1 MSKKTSGQS
10 LLVILLV
17 MAVILTIGLAVASYS
32 ITDIKISQQEEE
44 SARAFSAAEAGIEE
58 ALKSG
63 GDPLDVTVGGITA
76 KVSKSTQGGGHDFDF
91 GGSTFPSGEL
101 ANVWLIGHDNQGGFD
116 PTVHFPY
123 NGTITLCWGDI
134 DSQDESPA
142 LELALVYDE
151 GGVNNYKVIR
161 QGYDP
166 EGRVVGF
173 DNPQDVENCAAGFAF
188 GRDISLSSEGPFGL
202 ESNDIPYLLRLK
214 LLYNTEP
221 QPIAIRTSE
230 DLPNQGECYESSASI
245 ESSGVTRKVRQC
257 QFYQAPPEI
266 FDYVI
271 FSNTSLQK

>member
-63 GDPLDVTVGGITA
+63 SAQDVTVGEITA
-76 KVSKSTQGGGHDFDF
+76 KVSKTVQGGGADFDF

-101 ANVWLIGHDNQGGFD
+101 ANAWLIGHSDDGGLN
-116 PTVHFPY
+116 PAIHFPS
-123 NGTITLCWGDI
+123 NGQMTLCWGDSA
-134 DSQDESPA
+134 SQENLPA
-142 LELALVYDE
+142 LELALVYDDE
-151 GGVNNYKVIR
+151 GSGDYKVIR

-166 EGRVVGF
+166 EERTVGF
-173 DNPQDVENCAAGFAF
+173 DNPENVENCPSGFAF
-188 GRDISLSSEGPFGL
+188 GQDISLDAGEFDLGN
-202 ESNDIPYLLRLK
+202 NDIPYLLRLK

-221 QPIAIRTSE
+221 QPIAIRASE

-245 ESSGVTRKVRQC
+245 ENSGVTRKVRQC

-271 FSNTSLQK
+271 FSNESLEK

>member
-44 SARAFSAAEAGIEE
+44 SARVFSAAEAGIEE

-63 GDPLDVTVGGITA
+63 SAQDVTVGEITA
-76 KVSKSTQGGGHDFDF
+76 KVSKAAQGGGRDFDF

-101 ANVWLIGHDNQGGFD
+101 ANVWLIGHNDDGGLN
-116 PTVHFPY
+116 PAVHFSS
-123 NGTITLCWGDI
+123 NGQMTLCWGDGA
-134 DSQDESPA
+134 SQDDSPA
-142 LELALVYDE
+142 LELALVYNDE
-151 GGVNNYKVIR
+151 GSGNYKVIR

-166 EGRVVGF
+166 EGRTVGF

-188 GRDISLSSEGPFGL
+188 GQDISLGGGDFALGG
-202 ESNDIPYLLRLK
+202 NDIPYLLRLK
-214 LLYNTEP
+214 LLYNTES
-221 QPIAIRTSE
+221 QPIAIRASE
-230 DLPNQGECYESSASI
+230 NLPNQGECYESSASI

-271 FSNTSLQK
+271 FSNESLEK